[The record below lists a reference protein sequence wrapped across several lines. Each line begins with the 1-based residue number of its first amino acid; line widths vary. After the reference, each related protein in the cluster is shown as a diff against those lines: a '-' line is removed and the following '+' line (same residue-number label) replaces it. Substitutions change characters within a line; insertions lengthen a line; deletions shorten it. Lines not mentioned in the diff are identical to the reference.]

1 MGYLLS
7 VKPGDPWSAGL
18 LVAYVVF
25 HLPLQCQR
33 MIYQRRWIPAQAG
46 IQCRQL
52 IDGYKVK
59 GLLFLLIHSQT
70 LLRT

>member
-33 MIYQRRWIPAQAG
+33 MIYQRRWIPACAG
-46 IQCRQL
+46 MT
-52 IDGYKVK
+52 VV
-59 GLLFLLIHSQT
+59 T
-70 LLRT
+70 LPPNYESHNGCD